1 MYTPLEFFLFVD
13 CSNGE
18 NHPPIAGK
26 MPLVP
31 VDAILKSGRVIIAGP
46 TTIAMATRPRSG
58 RQRSM
63 RDRDRA
69 AAGRSRSAELNTG
82 HTFLKGRITAGD

>member
-26 MPLVP
+26 MPVGAP
-31 VDAILKSGRVIIAGP
+31 
-46 TTIAMATRPRSG
+46 
-58 RQRSM
+58 QR
-63 RDRDRA
+63 
-69 AAGRSRSAELNTG
+69 
-82 HTFLKGRITAGD
+82 